1 MLVVIP
7 SAITT
12 KKIVQTDQW
21 PKLLGCSCSPA
32 SDGEEPLLAS
42 IAWALSRMTQLTE
55 LHVAFSTLTGK
66 LQTLLG

>member
-1 MLVVIP
+1 MIFDAP
-7 SAITT
+7 PAST
-12 KKIVQTDQW
+12 
-21 PKLLGCSCSPA
+21 PA